1 MVGLKIISW
10 ILMGQLTHSPQN
22 KTAHYLL
29 FAKKEMIKITLFS
42 KIIEQHRKSRNVSVT

>member
-10 ILMGQLTHSPQN
+10 ILMGQLTHSLQN

-29 FAKKEMIKITLFS
+29 FAKK
-42 KIIEQHRKSRNVSVT
+42 RNDQDYFIQ